1 VVGDCG
7 RRNAVAVGLLVERL
21 ARHHVG
27 NLEFGIFACFS
38 VFFSE

>member
-27 NLEFGIFACFS
+27 N
-38 VFFSE
+38 